1 MSVRGEGA
9 PLLLIMGLGG
19 NIEMWRPLEDALV
32 EHGIQTIA
40 YDAAGAGDSPP
51 RLVPLRMRGLAR
63 QAAHLLDA
71 LGIPRADV
79 LGVSF
84 GGGVAQQLA
93 LDNPHRVRRL
103 VLASTSVGI
112 GGVPGNPVALGL
124 LATPLRYY
132 SPAFFRR
139 TAHLMYGPV
148 DADDVCFGPRRT
160 PPRAA
165 AEPLGLREPARRRR
179 GVDEPPVAAPHPQA
193 GAGLVGRRRP
203 HRPAVN
209 ARILAARLPDAELEI
224 VPGAGHL
231 LLMERPATVAARI
244 AASSAPGCSAFRR
257 IGPRLVRQ
265 IPRLPSAMDAQ
276 ESTDVA
282 NRAHGNRYAPSRED
296 DLGGDSLKTVDIG

>member
-1 MSVRGEGA
+1 MRAGAGGRLLTYARVDGDLLRVSVRGEGA

-51 RLVPLRMRGLAR
+51 RLIPLRMRGLAR

-139 TAHLMYGPV
+139 TARLLYGPV
-148 DADDVCFGPRRT
+148 DVDDASLRAQMDARRAR
-160 PPRAA
+160 PPSLWGYASQLAA
-165 AEPLGLREPARRRR
+165 A
-179 GVDEPPVAAPHPQA
+179 A
-193 GAGLVGRRRP
+193 GWTSLPWLHRIRRP
-203 HRPAVN
+203 ALVLSGDADPIVPPLN

-231 LLMERPATVAARI
+231 LLMERPAAVAARI
-244 AASSAPGCSAFRR
+244 SGFLGRSSRASEGSPRTLEGRHDAGATERGRR
-257 IGPRLVRQ
+257 P
-265 IPRLPSAMDAQ
+265 
-276 ESTDVA
+276 TD
-282 NRAHGNRYAPSRED
+282 GSRR
-296 DLGGDSLKTVDIG
+296 

>member
-1 MSVRGEGA
+1 VTTGGGRLLTFARVDGDLLRVSVRGEGR

-19 NIEMWRPLEDALV
+19 NIEMWRPMEDALV
-32 EHGIQTIA
+32 ERGIQTIA
-40 YDAAGAGDSPP
+40 YDASGTGESPP
-51 RLVPLRMRGLAR
+51 RVVPRRMAGLAR

-71 LGIPRADV
+71 LAIPSADV

-103 VLASTSVGI
+103 VLASTSVGL

-139 TAHLMYGPV
+139 TAHLMYGPL
-148 DADDVCFGPRRT
+148 DADGDNDLLQ
-160 PPRAA
+160 AQA
-165 AEPLGLREPARRRR
+165 NARRAR
-179 GVDEPPVAAPHPQA
+179 PPSVWGYASQLAATA
-193 GAGLVGRRRP
+193 GWTSLPWLHRIRKPVLVLSGDSDP
-203 HRPAVN
+203 IVPPLN

-231 LLMERPATVAARI
+231 LLMQRAAPLAAHI
-244 AASSAPGCSAFRR
+244 AAFLSAG
-257 IGPRLVRQ
+257 V
-265 IPRLPSAMDAQ
+265 
-276 ESTDVA
+276 
-282 NRAHGNRYAPSRED
+282 
-296 DLGGDSLKTVDIG
+296 